1 MNSHIKEYCEAFLDL
16 IFPPKCLIC
25 NVPLGTRDNYQ
36 LCPSCLSG
44 ITYIKRPFCTLC
56 GIPFKSEEGSNHLCG
71 ECLTSKRY
79 FTKARSVGLYEGAL
93 LEAIHLFKYNGKI
106 HLASPLGH
114 MLSDSVSQLF
124 DIKSVDLLIPV
135 PLHPRRLRERG
146 FNQALL
152 LARVLKKR
160 YSMALATRILKR
172 WRWTEPQV
180 NLSGKVRKKNVK
192 GSFIISNPLAVKE
205 KNILLL
211 DDVYTTGATIN
222 ESGRTLLKAGAN
234 EVYVLTLARSVQI

>member
-1 MNSHIKEYCEAFLDL
+1 
-16 IFPPKCLIC
+16 
-25 NVPLGTRDNYQ
+25 
-36 LCPSCLSG
+36 
-44 ITYIKRPFCTLC
+44 
-56 GIPFKSEEGSNHLCG
+56 
-71 ECLTSKRY
+71 
-79 FTKARSVGLYEGAL
+79 
-93 LEAIHLFKYNGKI
+93 
-106 HLASPLGH
+106 
-114 MLSDSVSQLF
+114 
-124 DIKSVDLLIPV
+124 LIPV

-192 GSFIISNPLAVKE
+192 GSFIISNPMAVKE

>member
-1 MNSHIKEYCEAFLDL
+1 MSIKECWEAFLDL
-16 IFPPKCLIC
+16 IFPPKCLVC
-25 NVPLGTRDNYQ
+25 NVPLEAKDNYQ

-44 ITYIKRPFCTLC
+44 ITYIKSPLCTLC
-56 GIPFKSEEGSNHLCG
+56 GIPFKSEDGSNHLCG

-79 FTKARSVGLYEGAL
+79 FTKARSIGLYERTL
-93 LEAIHLFKYNGKI
+93 LKAIHLFKYNGKI
-106 HLASPLGH
+106 HLASPLSH

-135 PLHPRRLRERG
+135 PLHPKRLKERG

-152 LARVLKKR
+152 LARVLKKK
-160 YSMALATRILKR
+160 YNKDLATRILKR
-172 WRWTEPQV
+172 SRWTEPQV
-180 NLSGKVRKKNVK
+180 NLSGKARRKNVK
-192 GSFIISNPLAVKE
+192 GSFIISNPMAVKE

-222 ESGRTLLKAGAN
+222 ECGRTLLKAGAN
-234 EVYVLTLARSVQI
+234 EVYVLTLARSVRI